1 MKIFSKQNVFEA
13 ALDRIRFIFD
23 EFENVVVGFS
33 GGKDS
38 TVTLEMCMIVAKE
51 KHRIPLRVMWIDQEA
66 EWQSTVNYCESVMTR
81 SDVLPMWF
89 QMPIL
94 MTNNASTF
102 SRFSACWDEN
112 AENDWIHSKHPIS
125 IKQNIYSKNRFH
137 DLFKAIFSVEFNN
150 KKSCYISGVR
160 TEESPSR
167 FMGLTSFATYKWAT
181 WGAVLDKK
189 NEHYTFYPLYDWS
202 YHDVWAAIHKNQ
214 WTYNSVYNDFYR
226 LGVNIREMRVS
237 NLHHETAI
245 HHLSQVHEIE
255 PETWAKITK
264 RIGGANTIAHLNKNS
279 FQCPDELPPMF
290 NSWKE
295 YAMHLAKNLIP
306 DEKNRNEMFFRIE
319 NMKGVKNIDGV
330 YALGNKHVHK
340 DFYRA
345 IINTILSNDW
355 DLTKLT
361 NWEDSPNVSHFRK
374 YIKTGV
380 ITEKDKKNKY
390 VTG

>member
-1 MKIFSKQNVFEA
+1 MKIFSKQDVFEA

-38 TVTLEMCMIVAKE
+38 TVTFEMCMIVAKE
-51 KHRIPLRVMWIDQEA
+51 KDRLPLRVMWIDQEA
-66 EWQSTVNYCESVMTR
+66 EWQSTVDYCESVMTR

-112 AENDWIHSKHPIS
+112 AENDWIHPKHPIS
-125 IKQNIYSKNRFH
+125 IKKNIYSENRFH
-137 DLFKAIFSVEFNN
+137 DLFKAIFSVEFR
-150 KKSCYISGVR
+150 KKKACYISGVR

-167 FMGLTSFATYKWAT
+167 FMGLTSFATYKWVT

-202 YHDVWAAIHKNQ
+202 YRDVWAAIHKHQ
-214 WTYNSVYNDFYR
+214 WAYNSVYDDFYR
-226 LGVNIREMRVS
+226 LGANIREMRVS

-290 NSWKE
+290 DSWKE

-319 NMKGVKNIDGV
+319 NMKGVKNLDGV
-330 YALGNKHVHK
+330 YALGNRHVHT

-380 ITEKDKKNKY
+380 ATEKDKKNKY